1 MNEVV
6 RNSPSFS
13 IVPLD
18 QLTKQ
23 KSTVNSGQ
31 RRKVGKGGPSLSQLS
46 EIPHILFSMSP
57 FIFSII
63 FHFSVEIENSVSI
76 SSLNHT
82 VQRQPVMV
90 KRSCYLWPTFLPKI
104 NKAVMVTGMGIQELA
119 ALCDLTHMTFAL
131 WSHTSSVNDL
141 TVFL

>member
-1 MNEVV
+1 M
-6 RNSPSFS
+6 
-13 IVPLD
+13 
-18 QLTKQ
+18 
-23 KSTVNSGQ
+23 
-31 RRKVGKGGPSLSQLS
+31 GKGGPSLSQLS

-63 FHFSVEIENSVSI
+63 FHFSVAIENSVSI

-82 VQRQPVMV
+82 VQRQPAMV

>member
-1 MNEVV
+1 M
-6 RNSPSFS
+6 
-13 IVPLD
+13 
-18 QLTKQ
+18 
-23 KSTVNSGQ
+23 
-31 RRKVGKGGPSLSQLS
+31 GKGGPSLSQLS
-46 EIPHILFSMSP
+46 EIPHILFSVSP

-63 FHFSVEIENSVSI
+63 FPFSVAIENSVSI

-82 VQRQPVMV
+82 VQRQPAMV

-119 ALCDLTHMTFAL
+119 AFCDLTHMTFAL